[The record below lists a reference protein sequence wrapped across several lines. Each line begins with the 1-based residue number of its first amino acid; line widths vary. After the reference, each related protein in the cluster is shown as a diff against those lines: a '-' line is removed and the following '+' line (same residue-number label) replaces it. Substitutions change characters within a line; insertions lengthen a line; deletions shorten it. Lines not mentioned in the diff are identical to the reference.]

1 MPERSTDRTTTL
13 DGSRSPALEAPAP
26 PATDAVRVVFSSPD
40 EFLQELRRRG
50 PNVEPLLRLTF
61 RWTRDES
68 GAPIH
73 HLSVVAGYL
82 RRANGV
88 VMLTSL
94 RHYVGGPWAD
104 APDNAPGGVQER
116 AASLRDRIEQEAGA
130 LGLEIA
136 AGAYDTGA
144 APNGC

>member
-1 MPERSTDRTTTL
+1 MPERSTDRTTTP

-26 PATDAVRVVFSSPD
+26 PAADAVRVVFSSPD

-50 PNVEPLLRLTF
+50 PNVEPLLRLTL

-88 VMLTSL
+88 VTLTSL
-94 RHYVGGPWAD
+94 RHYVGGLWVD
-104 APDNAPGGVQER
+104 APDTAPGGVRER
-116 AASLRDRIEQEAGA
+116 AASLRDRIEQEAGD

>member
-1 MPERSTDRTTTL
+1 MPERNTDRTTTS
-13 DGSRSPALEAPAP
+13 DGARSPALGAPALP
-26 PATDAVRVVFSSPD
+26 TTDTIRVVFSSPD

-88 VMLTSL
+88 VTLTSL
-94 RHYVGGPWAD
+94 RHYVGGLWVD
-104 APDNAPGGVQER
+104 ALDKAAGGVRER
-116 AASLRDRIEQEAGA
+116 AASLLDRIEQEADD

-136 AGAYDTGA
+136 PGAYHTRA
-144 APNGC
+144 APDGC